1 MPKTLT
7 SRARST
13 TTGEKVTEKVPGD
26 SLSRVRRALEKY
38 VEGKQEILVIRFSSV
53 DEDEISGFLKTRD
66 GKNEVFLTD
75 FAAKGM
81 AGGTIE
87 YLRIGEERIRI
98 AKGKHGLKLQDTY
111 AHSQKPLSDNY

>member
-13 TTGEKVTEKVPGD
+13 TTGEKVAEKVPGD

-38 VEGKQEILVIRFSSV
+38 AEGKQEILVIRFSSV
-53 DEDEISGFLKTRD
+53 DEGEISGFLKTRD

-98 AKGKHGLKLQDTY
+98 AKGKRGLKSPDPY
-111 AHSQKPLSDNY
+111 AHSQKPLSDN